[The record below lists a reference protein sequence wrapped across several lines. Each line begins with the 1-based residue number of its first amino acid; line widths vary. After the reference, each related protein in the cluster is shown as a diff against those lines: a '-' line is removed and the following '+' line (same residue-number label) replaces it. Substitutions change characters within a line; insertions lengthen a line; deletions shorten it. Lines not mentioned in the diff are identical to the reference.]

1 MERATP
7 VRKPPHLH
15 RLSADVDGGPAG
27 EQLPP
32 PLPPPAMS
40 LAPAIVLHHRRPIPT
55 VSTLSGHN
63 WNRIDMAYAS
73 IASLMR
79 MIELLLTSKS
89 PMQSLICDHKEEFLA
104 LQRKVSSLEVF
115 LKNFDKS
122 NDTEKMAYLEA
133 QIKDVTNAVEHTI
146 QLTLTEAVMANDEMH
161 KEKEHKRLFDSL
173 KQVAEDIDHVQNE
186 SPNIQDYNTASHYQR
201 KWLLEKL
208 TQYDGSSDLKVISI
222 IGMGG
227 IGKTT
232 LAKEVYDYESIRFHY
247 DVRAWTTVSQKYNVR
262 DILESLLHSA
272 MGRKFYMD
280 DELDLADRLRKSLIG
295 KRYLI
300 VMDDMWSSNAWDD
313 VRHCFP
319 CRNNRSRI
327 LLTTRN
333 KKLAYYAGT
342 ENLSLQMDLMDPDES
357 WNLAK
362 SMVFANEALPYEF
375 ETIGKQIVEYCTGL
389 PLAIL
394 VISGLLSRSKRT
406 IEDWENIA
414 EDVMSFVTKDPY
426 ERYRHVLG
434 LCYNHLTSD
443 LKACLLYFGIFPE
456 DSEISVKGLVR
467 CWMAE
472 GFLKSEKDLE
482 KEAEKCLH
490 DLIDRHLVLVCK
502 KSLDGTKIRSCKVH
516 DLIHELCLRE
526 LAQSQDIFVMKD
538 IVFDKSYEDDDLDE
552 GDDSGGDGDSDA
564 KKAQSHAFSPECHH
578 LSTHK
583 MQPFKRWTDDGMC
596 LALLTPEHDHL
607 ISRQTDDDDYT
618 LLKRTRSIFSFL
630 FNSTFTLNSELIH
643 FSLLRI
649 LDLVTTDLESFPPQI
664 LCLIWLRYLAL
675 SGIGEDF
682 YVPPEI
688 YRLWNL
694 QTLIVKRDSPR
705 YVTFTEKIWEL
716 MQLRQLR
723 LHKYYLSNPPRESD
737 DEESYLAFS
746 NIHTVSGL
754 SPSSCRKEVISGI
767 QNVKKL
773 VIYGHVSDYKVFQE
787 SRLFNNLVHLH
798 QLETLSLALVR
809 KWDSSENWRISPA
822 TIPSAKAFPVTL
834 RKLKLEETSVRWED
848 LNIVGELPN
857 LEVLKLMWNA
867 CIGEEWYPIEGG
879 FTRLKLL
886 LIEHCD
892 LKYWK
897 ATDDNFPVLE
907 RLLIREC
914 HMLEEI
920 PIEFAD
926 IYSLQLIELTDC
938 TTELEASAARI
949 QQEQENLGIKPVDI
963 RIS

>member
-1 MERATP
+1 MTENLPDVLSVFAFLFAT
-7 VRKPPHLH
+7 L
-15 RLSADVDGGPAG
+15 LII
-27 EQLPP
+27 LYI
-32 PLPPPAMS
+32 PLTS
-40 LAPAIVLHHRRPIPT
+40 CNLQ
-55 VSTLSGHN
+55 LSGHN

-79 MIELLLTSKS
+79 TIELLLTSNS
-89 PMQSLICDHKEEFLA
+89 PMQSLICDYKEEFLA
-104 LQRKVSSLEVF
+104 LQGKVSSLEVF
-115 LKNFDKS
+115 LKNFEKS
-122 NDTEKMAYLEA
+122 NDTEKMAYLES

-146 QLTLTEAVMANDEMH
+146 QLRLTEAVMANDEIQ

-173 KQVAEDIDHVQNE
+173 KQVAEEIDHVQNE

-208 TQYDGSSDLKVISI
+208 TQYGGSSGNLKVISI

-232 LAKEVYDYESIRFHY
+232 LAKEVYDYESIRSHY
-247 DVRAWTTVSQKYNVR
+247 DVRAWTTVSQHYNVK
-262 DILESLLHSA
+262 DILESLLHST
-272 MGRKFYMD
+272 MRDRFYMG
-280 DELDLADRLRKSLIG
+280 DESELADMLRKSLIG

-319 CRNNRSRI
+319 SYNNGSRI

-333 KKLAYYAGT
+333 KEVAYYAGT
-342 ENLSLQMDLMDPDES
+342 ENLSLQMNLMDPDES

-362 SMVFANEALPYEF
+362 SMVFANEAFPYEF
-375 ETIGKQIVEYCTGL
+375 ETIGKQIAEYCTGL

-394 VISGLLSRSKRT
+394 VISGLLSKSKRT
-406 IEDWENIA
+406 VEDWENIA
-414 EDVMSFVTKDPY
+414 EDVLSFVTKDPY
-426 ERYRHVLG
+426 ERYVHVLG
-434 LCYNHLTSD
+434 LSYNHLTSD

-456 DSEISVKGLVR
+456 DSEISVKSLVR
-467 CWMAE
+467 FWMAE

-482 KEAEKCLH
+482 REAEKCLQ

-526 LAQSQDIFVMKD
+526 LTQSQDIFVMKD

-564 KKAQSHAFSPECHH
+564 KKAQSHAFPLESHH

-618 LLKRTRSIFSFL
+618 LLKRTRSIFSFCL
-630 FNSTFTLNSELIH
+630 NSTFTINPELIH

-649 LDLVTTDLESFPPQI
+649 LDLGTTKLISFPPHV

-675 SGIGEDF
+675 SGTGEDF

-688 YRLWNL
+688 CRLWNL
-694 QTLIVKRDSPR
+694 QTLIIVKLNFPGD
-705 YVTFTEKIWEL
+705 VTFTEKIWEL

-723 LHKYYLSNPPRESD
+723 LHKFYLSNPPRESD

-746 NIHTVSGL
+746 NIHTISGL
-754 SPSSCRKEVISGI
+754 SPSSCTKEVISGI
-767 QNVKKL
+767 RNVKKL
-773 VIYGHVSDYKVFQE
+773 VICGYANDYEIFQR
-787 SRLFNNLVHLH
+787 SGLFNNLAHLH
-798 QLETLSLALVR
+798 QLETLSVELVR
-809 KWDSSENWRISPA
+809 KWDSPA
-822 TIPSAKAFPVTL
+822 TIPSIAAFPATL
-834 RKLKLEETSVRWED
+834 KKLKLVSTGVNWED

-857 LEVLKLMWNA
+857 LEVLKLMRNA
-867 CIGEEWYPIEGG
+867 CIGKEWYPIEGG

-886 LIEHCD
+886 LIVHCD

-907 RLLIREC
+907 RLLIRDC
-914 HMLEEI
+914 HRLEEI

-949 QQEQENLGIKPVDI
+949 QQEQEDLGIKPVDV
-963 RIS
+963 RISCEYNIIFQNELPKIAYDT

>member
-1 MERATP
+1 
-7 VRKPPHLH
+7 
-15 RLSADVDGGPAG
+15 
-27 EQLPP
+27 
-32 PLPPPAMS
+32 
-40 LAPAIVLHHRRPIPT
+40 
-55 VSTLSGHN
+55 
-63 WNRIDMAYAS
+63 MAYAS

-89 PMQSLICDHKEEFLA
+89 PMQSLICDHKEEFLT

-115 LKNFDKS
+115 LKNFEKS

-146 QLTLTEAVMANDEMH
+146 QLRLTEAVMANDEMH
-161 KEKEHKRLFDSL
+161 KEKEHKRLFNSL

-186 SPNIQDYNTASHYQR
+186 SPNIQDYNTVSLYQR

-247 DVRAWTTVSQKYNVR
+247 DVRAWTTVSQQYNVK
-262 DILESLLHSA
+262 DILKSLLHSTIPDRFDLGNESRLA
-272 MGRKFYMD
+272 YM
-280 DELDLADRLRKSLIG
+280 LRKSLMG

-300 VMDDMWSSNAWDD
+300 VMDDMWNSNAWDD

-319 CRNNRSRI
+319 CCNNRSRI

-333 KKLAYYAGT
+333 KEVAYYAGT

-362 SMVFANEALPYEF
+362 SMVFVNEALPYEF
-375 ETIGKQIVEYCTGL
+375 ETIGKQIIEYCTGL

-414 EDVMSFVTKDPY
+414 EDVVSFVTKDPY

-456 DSEISVKGLVR
+456 DTEISVKSLVR
-467 CWMAE
+467 FWMAE
-472 GFLKSEKDLE
+472 GFLKSEKDVE
-482 KEAEKCLH
+482 REAEKCLQ
-490 DLIDRHLVLVCK
+490 DLLDRHLVLVWK
-502 KSLDGTKIRSCKVH
+502 KRLDGTKIRSCKVH

-564 KKAQSHAFSPECHH
+564 KEAQSHAFSPECHN

-583 MQPFKRWTDDGMC
+583 MHPFKRWTDDRMC
-596 LALLTPEHDHL
+596 LALLTPEHDHM

-618 LLKRTRSIFSFL
+618 LLKRTRSIFSFCL
-630 FNSTFTLNSELIH
+630 NSTFTLNSELIH

-649 LDLVTTDLESFPPQI
+649 LDLGTTKLRSFPPHV
-664 LCLIWLRYLAL
+664 LCLIWLRFLAL
-675 SGIGEDF
+675 SGFGEDF

-694 QTLIVKRDSPR
+694 QTLIVKWRCPR
-705 YVTFTEKIWEL
+705 YETFTEKIWEL
-716 MQLRQLR
+716 MQLSQLR
-723 LHKYYLSNPPRESD
+723 LHKFYLSNPPRESD
-737 DEESYLAFS
+737 NEESYLAFS
-746 NIHTVSGL
+746 NIHSISGL
-754 SPSSCRKEVISGI
+754 SPSSCTKEVISGI
-767 QNVKKL
+767 RNVKKL
-773 VIYGHVSDYKVFQE
+773 VIHGHANDYEIFQE
-787 SRLFNNLVHLH
+787 SRLFDNLVHLH
-798 QLETLSLALVR
+798 QLETLSFEFR
-809 KWDSSENWRISPA
+809 RWGSSENWRISPA

-834 RKLKLEETSVRWED
+834 RKLKLKSTYVRWED

-857 LEVLKLMWNA
+857 LEVLKLMWKA

-907 RLLIREC
+907 RLLFRHC
-914 HMLEEI
+914 RSLEEI
-920 PIEFAD
+920 PIVFAYID
-926 IYSLQLIELTDC
+926 SLQLIELTNC
-938 TTELEASAARI
+938 TTELEASAVRI
-949 QQEQENLGIKPVDI
+949 QEEQEELGIKPVDV
-963 RIS
+963 RISSLKPAAESISSLGANNF